1 MKQNWRSKMANITV
15 DDFPLEVIEK
25 LEKAGFTKEKI
36 TNSKEEYYVVTIP
49 IGVIKIILSSKVDK
63 SANKFKNNG
72 YICDCSNIEIYGID
86 DKIIDKLE
94 EAGFEGKLYYDDEDD
109 IGHYIVTIESYD
121 VSIYL
126 HY

>member
-1 MKQNWRSKMANITV
+1 MANITV

-36 TNSKEEYYVVTIP
+36 TNSKEEYYTVTIP

-72 YICDCSNIEIYGID
+72 YICDYSNIEIYGID

-109 IGHYIVTIESYD
+109 IGHYIVTIESDD
-121 VSIYL
+121 VSINL

>member
-1 MKQNWRSKMANITV
+1 MANITV

-25 LEKAGFTKEKI
+25 LEKAGFTKEKV
-36 TNSKEEYYVVTIP
+36 TNSKEEYYTATIP

-72 YICDCSNIEIYGID
+72 YICDCSNIEIYGYGID

-94 EAGFEGKLYYDDEDD
+94 EAGFKVRVYYKDEDD
-109 IGHYIVTIESYD
+109 TVDYIVTIESDY
-121 VSIYL
+121 VSINL